1 MKDYLID
8 FCTDHGCTE
17 CAYHYSYRCI
27 VLKVLKLKAQYPWT
41 WDKNIKLDNR
51 KIAFLEGI

>member
-8 FCTDHGCTE
+8 FCTDHGCIK
-17 CAYHYSYRCI
+17 CAYHYPDPYICI
-27 VLKVLKLKAQYPWT
+27 IFEIFQIQYPCT